1 MSDLSVAKQGTNP
14 GTIPAPPP
22 DDAPVAEHDRYWLKY
37 VYRGDTMKQ
46 LTFRALASGAIIG
59 SIMSFSNLYVGLK
72 TGWGLGASITATI
85 LAFAFFST
93 WQRIRNTRDEDHFTE
108 LENNTMQTAASSA
121 GYMTSAGLVSAV
133 PALYLTTGQTMTFGQ
148 TVIWLLGVTMLGIV
162 AAIPVKRKL
171 INEERLVF
179 PSGIACAETIRSLHA
194 VGSEG
199 IARARMLGWS
209 GLAGVVVAV
218 LRDGM
223 NLIHTI
229 PVFGARLA
237 AKTVA
242 MEPSLVMIG
251 AGALM
256 GLRVTISMVVA
267 AAITF
272 GVAPHFLYDAGF
284 IECGKLAEGE
294 VCTFE
299 AIGYRDITAWTLWPG
314 VAVMVAHS
322 LVGLALQSPRMIKG
336 LLKTF
341 SRSGKEADPGIL
353 DGIEVPGSWFWSGL
367 AVAGTFSIVL
377 QNWLFNIPV
386 PYAILSVA
394 LALGLAFVAARSV
407 GETDINPTGA
417 MGKVTQLVFGGLL
430 RGQITPNLMA
440 ACVTG
445 GSASQAGDLLTD
457 LKTGY
462 ILGAKPRHQVIAQ
475 LVGVLVGSVFA
486 TMAYV
491 ILVQPEQLGG
501 ETWPAPAAI
510 IWAKVA
516 ELLSKGVNNIEHH
529 KLVAMGVAAAIGGSV
544 AILEVF
550 LPARVKRYM
559 PSIAGIGIALMI
571 PFWNSLSMLMGAV
584 AALVASR
591 VWPVF
596 HERFTVVIA
605 SGVIAGETLAA
616 VAILGKQFFWG

>member
-1 MSDLSVAKQGTNP
+1 MTNTTP
-14 GTIPAPPP
+14 GNAENAAAIPRPPP
-22 DDAPVAEHDRYWLKY
+22 DDAPVAEHDRYWVEN
-37 VYRGDTMKQ
+37 VYRGDTMRQ
-46 LTFRALASGAIIG
+46 LSFRALASGAIIG

-85 LAFAFFST
+85 LAFAFFT
-93 WQRIRNTRDEDHFTE
+93 VVQQIMGTPEKEHFTE

-133 PALYLTTGQTMTFGQ
+133 PALYLTTGKTLSFGQ
-148 TVIWLLGVTMLGIV
+148 TVIWLLGVTLLGIV

-199 IARARMLGWS
+199 VARARMLGLS
-209 GLAGVVVAV
+209 GALGIVVAI
-218 LRDGM
+218 LRDGFG
-223 NLIHTI
+223 LLATI
-229 PVFGARLA
+229 PTFGRALA
-237 AKTVA
+237 TKTVA

-256 GLRVTISMVVA
+256 GLRVTISMIVA

-272 GVAPHFLYDAGF
+272 GVAPQLLFDAGF
-284 IECGKLAEGE
+284 IHCGSIDTGAT
-294 VCTFE
+294 CTFD
-299 AIGYRDITAWTLWPG
+299 AIQYRDITSWTLWPG

-322 LVGLALQSPRMIKG
+322 LVGLAIQSPRMIKG
-336 LLKTF
+336 LVRTF
-341 SRSGKEADPGIL
+341 SRSQANSDSELLKD
-353 DGIEVPGSWFWSGL
+353 IEVPGTWFWSGL
-367 AVAGTFSIVL
+367 AVAGTFSIAL
-377 QNWLFNIPV
+377 QNWLFAIPI
-386 PYAILSVA
+386 PYAILSVV

-417 MGKVTQLVFGGLL
+417 MGKVTQLVFGGVLK
-430 RGQITPNLMA
+430 GQIAPNLMA

-445 GSASQAGDLLTD
+445 GTASQAGDLMTD

-475 LVGVLVGSVFA
+475 FVGVLVGSVFA
-486 TMAYV
+486 TLAYTV
-491 ILVQPEQLGG
+491 LVQPDQLGG
-501 ETWPAPAAI
+501 TTWPAPAAI

-516 ELLSKGVNNIEHH
+516 ELLSQGLEHIEPH
-529 KLVAMGVAAAIGGSV
+529 KLVAMEIAAGVGAAM

-550 LPARVKRYM
+550 LPAKVRRFT
-559 PSIAGIGIALMI
+559 PSIAGIGIAMMI
-571 PFWNSLSMLMGAV
+571 PFWNSLSMLIGAL
-584 AALVASR
+584 AALIAS
-591 VWPVF
+591 VWTPVF

-616 VAILGKQFFWG
+616 VAILAHRFLAGG